1 MVGGVFR
8 SPAAPC
14 LFWAGLSVAGA
25 VTAVAKFR
33 TGVPRPSLL
42 KVGKEQFRALRNVE
56 WVTAAAATVS
66 SALGPAN
73 VRPAVILAIVVT
85 SVQTFGTAPML
96 NSRADM
102 AAAENAA
109 AVPVKPKSKINAHS
123 MHTILELIKLCAC
136 LAAASAAM

>member
-25 VTAVAKFR
+25 VAAVAKFR

-102 AAAENAA
+102 AAAGNAA